1 MAKAKETTSKSGYFR
16 EIFADNPQWLKEGS
30 NEEVI
35 ARWER
40 DHPTQKMTDRD
51 RQSMAN
57 IKSQLRKKAGM
68 VRRRKRRKGKG
79 AAAAPL
85 EQPAL
90 APRRTR
96 SSFTVLEKL
105 EGLIDECLSLARQQ
119 ESEGMQGIMKNLRV
133 ARRGVAWEMG
143 EPNARE

>member
-16 EIFADNPQWLKEGS
+16 ELFGEHPEWLKEGS
-30 NEEVI
+30 NEDVI

-40 DHPTQKMTDRD
+40 DHPNQKMTDRD

-79 AAAAPL
+79 AAAPV
-85 EQPAL
+85 EQPVL